1 MTNSIACVIVF
12 IHSVCGF
19 LVDTNTN
26 YSLAGSHIT
35 DSHYITIIDFLAE
48 EKEARHQLEQF
59 AAHLQHD
66 LIAVKREVDF
76 MKSNN
81 NSCLKK
87 DVLTVKNQTN
97 LLKDNVLELK
107 SEKDMLLTELSELK
121 QNHSQIRDEHTELE
135 QLQEKLYQNYSH
147 LATEN
152 FNIKQELMLQIN
164 ESSKQEEE
172 FRTFTQTEAGQD
184 LENVTTMQ
192 NEIKVIN
199 QKMESFKNQ
208 INSLVRNNQIRTQDF
223 LALISENNN
232 IKSRVTSLEIDDKS
246 LKNETMSNISDLKD
260 ISSLCNVTRL
270 QQKGIFY
277 HYVQDW
283 YLIFTAFYMKS
294 FCLLFQKY
302 AESMIS

>member
-1 MTNSIACVIVF
+1 MTNVIACVIVF
-12 IHSVCGF
+12 IHSVYGF
-19 LVDTNTN
+19 LVDANIN
-26 YSLAGSHIT
+26 SSLAGSHIT
-35 DSHYITIIDFLAE
+35 DSHYVTIIDFLAE

-66 LIAVKREVDF
+66 LIAVKREVDL

-97 LLKDNVLELK
+97 LLKDNILELK

-135 QLQEKLYQNYSH
+135 QLQEHLYQNYSQ
-147 LATEN
+147 LKTEN
-152 FNIKQELMLQIN
+152 LNIKQELMLQIN
-164 ESSKQEEE
+164 ESLKQEEE
-172 FRTFTQTEAGQD
+172 FRKFIQTQGGQD

-192 NEIKVIN
+192 NEIKVIY

-232 IKSRVTSLEIDDKS
+232 VKSRVTSLERDDKK
-246 LKNETMSNISDLKD
+246 LKNETMNNISELKD
-260 ISSLCNVTRL
+260 TSSLCNVTRWQIEL
-270 QQKGIFY
+270 QQKGIF
-277 HYVQDW
+277 
-283 YLIFTAFYMKS
+283 S
-294 FCLLFQKY
+294 
-302 AESMIS
+302 

>member
-1 MTNSIACVIVF
+1 MTNVIACVIVF
-12 IHSVCGF
+12 LHSVYGF
-19 LVDTNTN
+19 LVDANIN
-26 YSLAGSHIT
+26 SSLAGSHIT
-35 DSHYITIIDFLAE
+35 DSHYVTIIDFLAE

-66 LIAVKREVDF
+66 LIAVKREVDL

-97 LLKDNVLELK
+97 LLKDNILELK

-135 QLQEKLYQNYSH
+135 QLQEHLYQNYSQ
-147 LATEN
+147 LKTEN
-152 FNIKQELMLQIN
+152 LNIKQELMLQIN
-164 ESSKQEEE
+164 ESLKQEEE
-172 FRTFTQTEAGQD
+172 FRKFIQTQGGQD

-192 NEIKVIN
+192 NEIKVIY

-232 IKSRVTSLEIDDKS
+232 VKSRVTSLERDDKK
-246 LKNETMSNISDLKD
+246 LKNETMNNISELKD
-260 ISSLCNVTRL
+260 TSSLCNVTRWQIEL
-270 QQKGIFY
+270 QQKGIF
-277 HYVQDW
+277 
-283 YLIFTAFYMKS
+283 S
-294 FCLLFQKY
+294 
-302 AESMIS
+302 

>member
-152 FNIKQELMLQIN
+152 LNIKQELMLQIN

-184 LENVTTMQ
+184 LENVTTIQ

-270 QQKGIFY
+270 QQKGIFC

>member
-1 MTNSIACVIVF
+1 MANVIACVIVF
-12 IHSVCGF
+12 IHSVYGF
-19 LVDTNTN
+19 LVDANIN
-26 YSLAGSHIT
+26 SSLAGSHIT
-35 DSHYITIIDFLAE
+35 DSHYVTIIDFLAE

-66 LIAVKREVDF
+66 LIAVKREVDL

-97 LLKDNVLELK
+97 LLKDNILELK
-107 SEKDMLLTELSELK
+107 SEKDMLLIELTELK

-135 QLQEKLYQNYSH
+135 QLQENLYQNYSQ

-152 FNIKQELMLQIN
+152 LNIKQELMLQIN
-164 ESSKQEEE
+164 ESSKHEEE
-172 FRTFTQTEAGQD
+172 FRKFIQTQGGQD

-192 NEIKVIN
+192 NEIKVIY
-199 QKMESFKNQ
+199 QKMENFKNQ

-232 IKSRVTSLEIDDKS
+232 VKSRVTSLERDDEK
-246 LKNETMSNISDLKD
+246 LKNETMNNISELKD

-270 QQKGIFY
+270 QSQEIELQQKGI
-277 HYVQDW
+277 
-283 YLIFTAFYMKS
+283 LS
-294 FCLLFQKY
+294 
-302 AESMIS
+302 

>member
-1 MTNSIACVIVF
+1 MANVIACVIVF
-12 IHSVCGF
+12 IHSVYGF
-19 LVDTNTN
+19 LVDANIN
-26 YSLAGSHIT
+26 SSLAGSHIT
-35 DSHYITIIDFLAE
+35 DSHYVTIIDFLAE

-66 LIAVKREVDF
+66 LIAVKREVDL

-97 LLKDNVLELK
+97 LLKDNILELK

-121 QNHSQIRDEHTELE
+121 QNHSQIRDGHTELE
-135 QLQEKLYQNYSH
+135 QLQEHLYQNYSQ
-147 LATEN
+147 LKTEN
-152 FNIKQELMLQIN
+152 LNIKQELMLQIN
-164 ESSKQEEE
+164 ESLKQEEE
-172 FRTFTQTEAGQD
+172 FRKFIQTQGGQD

-192 NEIKVIN
+192 NEIKVIY

-232 IKSRVTSLEIDDKS
+232 VKSRVTSLERDDKK
-246 LKNETMSNISDLKD
+246 LKNETMNNISELKD

-270 QQKGIFY
+270 QSQEIELQQKGI
-277 HYVQDW
+277 
-283 YLIFTAFYMKS
+283 LS
-294 FCLLFQKY
+294 
-302 AESMIS
+302 

>member
-1 MTNSIACVIVF
+1 MANVIACVIVF
-12 IHSVCGF
+12 LHSVYGF
-19 LVDTNTN
+19 LVDANIN
-26 YSLAGSHIT
+26 SSLAGSHIT
-35 DSHYITIIDFLAE
+35 DSHYVTIIDFLSE

-66 LIAVKREVDF
+66 LIAVKREVDL

-97 LLKDNVLELK
+97 LLKDNILELK

-135 QLQEKLYQNYSH
+135 QLQEHLYQNYSQ
-147 LATEN
+147 LKTEN
-152 FNIKQELMLQIN
+152 LNIKQELMLQIN
-164 ESSKQEEE
+164 ESLKQEEE
-172 FRTFTQTEAGQD
+172 FRKFIQTQGGQD

-192 NEIKVIN
+192 NEIKVVY

-232 IKSRVTSLEIDDKS
+232 VKSRVTSLDRDDKK
-246 LKNETMSNISDLKD
+246 LKNETMNNISELKD
-260 ISSLCNVTRL
+260 ISSLCNVTRWQIEL
-270 QQKGIFY
+270 QQKGIF
-277 HYVQDW
+277 
-283 YLIFTAFYMKS
+283 S
-294 FCLLFQKY
+294 
-302 AESMIS
+302 